1 MPDVYEKVGEDRY
14 TYING
19 STAAGLIVYEDKFAY
34 SHHGTDPTS
43 GRLCN
48 AFDLVR
54 IHKFGHLDSGQE
66 KADIDKK
73 SFKEMEEFAAK
84 DPATKRHI
92 AEEKFSEAKY
102 DFADE
107 NTSLEEVIEDSW
119 LEQLEANTKG
129 EYNNSANNINL
140 IIQNDKLLKMLLN
153 LMF

>member
-1 MPDVYEKVGEDRY
+1 MPGVYEKVGEDRY

-140 IIQNDKLLKMLLN
+140 IIQNDKLLKDA
-153 LMF
+153 F